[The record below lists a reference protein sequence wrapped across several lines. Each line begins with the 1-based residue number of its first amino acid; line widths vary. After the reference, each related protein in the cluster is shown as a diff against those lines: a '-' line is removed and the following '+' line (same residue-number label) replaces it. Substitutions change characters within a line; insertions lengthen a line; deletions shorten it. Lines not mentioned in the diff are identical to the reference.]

1 MHLAE
6 LQQKV
11 EHTANLPSLP
21 VVVTKIIAAVDDPN
35 STVGR
40 LNDLIS
46 KEPALA
52 ARMLRLANSAYF
64 GRRNGMVSLPQ
75 CALVLGFN
83 TIRSLAL
90 SASVHRMVVAAGVKS
105 FSPQEFWH
113 HSLGTGVGG
122 QVLARACGQDG
133 EAAMS
138 AGLVHDIGKLVLD
151 AVARKEFEE
160 ALGRIKDGEA
170 PAAVEMELLGA
181 THGDVGGWLAAKWKL
196 PGVICAAITHH
207 HVPAS
212 ADPQNK
218 DLLNLVVLSNTLAHA
233 LSDGKSAT
241 EVDAGLWQAAG
252 VPYERADELAA
263 ELQKAWKQAAEVMG
277 STDGEAAQAA

>member
-1 MHLAE
+1 MHMAE

-11 EHTANLPSLP
+11 EHTPNLPSLP

-35 STVGR
+35 SSVSR

-46 KEPALA
+46 QEPALA

-64 GRRNGMVSLPQ
+64 GRRNGLVSLPQ

-90 SASVHRMVVAAGVKS
+90 SASVHQMVVAAGVKS
-105 FSPQEFWH
+105 FQPQEFWR
-113 HSLGTGVGG
+113 HSLGTGVGAR
-122 QVLARACGQDG
+122 VLARASGQDG

-151 AVARKEFEE
+151 VVA
-160 ALGRIKDGEA
+160 GREYEQVLVRAQAGEA
-170 PAAVEMELLGA
+170 ADAVETELLGA

-196 PGVICAAITHH
+196 PDVIVAAISHH
-207 HVPAS
+207 HRPAS
-212 ADPQNK
+212 AEVQHQP
-218 DLLNLVVLSNTLAHA
+218 LVFLVGLSDAIAHA
-233 LSDGKSAT
+233 LTLNRPVT
-241 EVDAGLWQAAG
+241 ETDAVLWQSAS
-252 VPYERADELAA
+252 VPYERADELGA
-263 ELQKAWKQAAEVMG
+263 EFLKEWKLAEEVMG
-277 STDGEAAQAA
+277 TADGEVARAA